1 MTPSRPPSEQSRWRV
16 ELGRRIGAAYV
27 RDPKVAAVLIAGSAS
42 RGDADRDSDVELMVA
57 WAEPPTEAQR
67 RLIVEPLAI
76 DHRLLDFDE
85 DWQCW
90 QEDLFIGRS
99 GPDAPSSGVLIEVV
113 GQLVSTVQRRLED
126 VVQRFEPNLDRQS
139 TIHALL
145 NGIPLH
151 GEELIGSWVAKA
163 QPYPR
168 GLATAMVNRY
178 AQIDYFADWERFLA
192 RGRNLLMIH
201 ERFTQIERQLLLVLQ
216 ALNGV
221 YHYKFKWLERVVG
234 ELAIAPPDLGE
245 RLRSVLTTDVP
256 TGAETLKRLVEEVY
270 DLVEERLPEVDVA
283 RLRSIFRW
291 RRQAW
296 DAPPPRRCPPVSG
309 GFARRGG

>member
-1 MTPSRPPSEQSRWRV
+1 MTTQPPSEQSRWRV
-16 ELGRRIGAAYV
+16 ELGRRVGAAYL
-27 RDPKVAAVLIAGSAS
+27 RDPGVAAVLIAGSAS
-42 RGDADRDSDVELMVA
+42 RGEADRDSDVELMVA

-67 RLIVEPLAI
+67 RLIVEPLAA
-76 DHRLLDFDE
+76 DHRLLDYDD
-85 DWQCW
+85 DWECW

-99 GPDAPSSGVLIEVV
+99 AEDAPSSGVLIEVV
-113 GQLVSTVQRRLED
+113 GQLVPVIGRRLDD
-126 VVQRFEPNLDRQS
+126 VVERFEPNLDKQS

-151 GEELIGSWVAKA
+151 GEELIGSWRTKA
-163 QPYPR
+163 EPYPR
-168 GLATAMVNRY
+168 GLTLAMVNRY

-192 RGRNLLMIH
+192 RGQNLLLIH

-234 ELAIAPPDLGE
+234 ELAVAPRELGE
-245 RLRSVLTTDVP
+245 RLRTVLTSDVP
-256 TGAETLKRLVEEVY
+256 TGAEALTQLVEEVY
-270 DLVEERLPEVDVA
+270 DLVEERLPEVDVV

-291 RRQAW
+291 RRQPW
-296 DAPPPRRCPPVSG
+296 DAPPPEALPAG
-309 GFARRGG
+309 